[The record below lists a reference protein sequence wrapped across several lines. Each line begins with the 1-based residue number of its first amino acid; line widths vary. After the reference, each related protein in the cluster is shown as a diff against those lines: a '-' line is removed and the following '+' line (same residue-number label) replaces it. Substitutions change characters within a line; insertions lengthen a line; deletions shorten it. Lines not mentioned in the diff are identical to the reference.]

1 MPKPASKDS
10 LLSKPPLARRN
21 LTKENEEL
29 REQIKTLNFAIIQRN
44 KIISRLRSKV
54 IKIQDRHIN
63 LATHTFQLTSDNHRL
78 SKRIASSP
86 PTVHL
91 RHQKTQFTPLLLD
104 QTTETDFVKKR
115 NRRLQTT
122 LTISHQLDS
131 TPNELII
138 PLTPQYT
145 ESDQN

>member
-1 MPKPASKDS
+1 MTKPTSKDL
-10 LLSKPPLARRN
+10 LLSKPPIARRN

-29 REQIKTLNFAIIQRN
+29 REQIKLLNFRIIQRN

-54 IKIQDRHIN
+54 IKVQDRHIN
-63 LATHTFQLTSDNHRL
+63 LAAHTFQLTSNNHRL

-91 RHQKTQFTPLLLD
+91 RHQKTQFTPLLID
-104 QTTETDFVKKR
+104 QTTETDFVKRR

-131 TPNELII
+131 MPSQMTTT
-138 PLTPQYT
+138 LTPQYT
-145 ESDQN
+145 ESDHN